1 MKVVLVNHSDTKGG
15 ASVVTVRLM
24 HALRKAGV
32 DARMLVMHK
41 ALADDNIALV
51 SNKLAR
57 ETSFL
62 LEHAIIYARNG
73 FSMENLFK
81 TSIAVTTLPV
91 HRHPWVKEA
100 DVVVLNWIN
109 QGMMSLKEVKR
120 IKAPVVWTMHDMWN
134 LTGVCHHAGQCIGY
148 MHGCGNCRLLK
159 NGRDAKDLAHSTYMR
174 KMHLYDHKP
183 IYFVAVSNWLARK
196 CAKSLLMKGRS
207 LTVIPNAFPV
217 GEFYAEP
224 RLTRQA
230 CGLPADKRLI
240 VMGAARLDDPIKGL
254 DMAIEALNKVR
265 DLPVAAV
272 FFGELRDKNALSR
285 LRLPH
290 VVLGPVKSPEKL
302 REIYAHSDVVLST
315 SHYETLPGTLV
326 EGMAAGCVPV
336 TFGYGGQEDI
346 VDHRRTGYI
355 AIYRNTDDVAD
366 GVRYAL
372 SGAVDIDLMRRTVA
386 ERFASESVADRY
398 IELFNQLL
406 EHRQKHTR

>member
-24 HALRKAGV
+24 HALRQAGV

-41 ALADDNIALV
+41 TLADDNIALM

-62 LEHAIIYARNG
+62 AEHAIIYARNG
-73 FSMENLFK
+73 FSRENLFK

-109 QGMMSLKEVKR
+109 QGMMSLKEVGR

-134 LTGVCHHAGQCIGY
+134 LTGVCHHAGECIGY
-148 MHGCGNCRLLK
+148 MHGCGSCRLLN
-159 NGRDAKDLAHSTYMR
+159 NGHDANDLSYSTYLR
-174 KMHLYDHKP
+174 KMRLYDHKP
-183 IYFVAVSNWLARK
+183 IQFVAVSNWLARK
-196 CAKSLLMKGRS
+196 CAKSILMKGRS
-207 LTVIPNAFPV
+207 LSVIPNAFPV
-217 GEFYAEP
+217 ADFSPEP

-230 CGLPADKRLI
+230 CGLPADRRLI

-254 DMAIEALNKVR
+254 DMAVEALNKVR

-272 FFGELRDKNALSR
+272 FFGDLHDKNALSR

-290 VVLGPVKSPEKL
+290 LWLGPVKSPEKL

-336 TFGYGGQEDI
+336 TFGYGGQNDI

-366 GVRYAL
+366 GIRYAL
-372 SGAVDIDLMRRTVA
+372 SGAVDIALMRRTVA
-386 ERFASESVADRY
+386 GRFAAEAVAAKY
-398 IELFNQLL
+398 IELFN
-406 EHRQKHTR
+406 RMIDNAKRP

>member
-24 HALRKAGV
+24 HALRQAGV

-41 ALADDNIALV
+41 SLSDDNIDLV
-51 SNKLAR
+51 SNKLGR

-73 FSMENLFK
+73 FSKENLFK
-81 TSIAVTTLPV
+81 TSIAVTTLPI
-91 HRHPWVKEA
+91 HRHPWVKAA

-109 QGMMSLKEVKR
+109 QGMMSLREVQR

-134 LTGVCHHAGQCIGY
+134 LTGVCHHAGECIEY
-148 MHGCGNCRLLK
+148 MRECGNCRLLH
-159 NGRDAKDLAHSTYMR
+159 NGRYAHDLSRSTYLR
-174 KMHLYDHKP
+174 KMRLYDHKP
-183 IYFVAVSNWLARK
+183 ITFVAVSHWLARK
-196 CAKSLLMKGRS
+196 CGKSPLMRGRS
-207 LTVIPNAFPV
+207 LMVIPNAFPV
-217 GEFYAEP
+217 GDFPPEP

-230 CGLPADKRLI
+230 CGLPVNRRLI

-254 DMAIEALNKVR
+254 DLAVEALNKVR

-272 FFGELRDKNALSR
+272 FFGDLRDKTALSR

-290 VVLGPVKSPEKL
+290 VWLGPVTSAAKL
-302 REIYAHSDVVLST
+302 RDIYAHSDCVLST
-315 SHYETLPGTLV
+315 SHYETLPGTLI

-346 VDHRRTGYI
+346 VDHRCTGYI
-355 AIYRNTDDVAD
+355 AMYRNTDDVAD
-366 GVRYAL
+366 GIRYAL
-372 SGAVDIDLMRRTVA
+372 SGAVDIEQMRRTVA
-386 ERFASESVADRY
+386 ERFAAEAVARRY
-398 IELFNQLL
+398 IGLFNQILT
-406 EHRQKHTR
+406 HNK